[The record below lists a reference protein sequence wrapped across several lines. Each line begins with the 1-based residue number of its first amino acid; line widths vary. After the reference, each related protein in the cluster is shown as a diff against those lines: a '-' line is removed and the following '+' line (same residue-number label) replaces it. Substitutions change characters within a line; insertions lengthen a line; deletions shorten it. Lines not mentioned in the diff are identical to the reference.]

1 MEREKI
7 AIDGSQ
13 NDSVGQQ
20 GGEKRETE
28 KWRQDICI
36 GKQREYTRMQVG
48 NFERKAERSVK
59 ICRASSYR
67 LNDAVFQKQI

>member
-28 KWRQDICI
+28 KWRQDIYI
-36 GKQREYTRMQVG
+36 GKRIYE
-48 NFERKAERSVK
+48 N
-59 ICRASSYR
+59 ASGK
-67 LNDAVFQKQI
+67 L